1 MGDNPSHNCRF
12 VLSVFLLIW
21 ALVFGFL
28 HPEFAFPESNK
39 PHAAF
44 HSDDTLRVGINPLFW
59 PFSFIDKNGKRVGV
73 DVDIAGL
80 LAQGLAVKL
89 KVIVPDTFDELIP
102 MLLKGDIDIIMAAMS
117 RTFKR
122 AQQVAFTVPY
132 FRTGVTI
139 LLNRKTGYEIGIGE
153 TKRYKELIDT
163 LKFLNNE
170 NKLKIIVV
178 KGKAPEQSVRAFFPK
193 ATIIE
198 YPGNEA
204 AVEALYQGKAHI
216 MVHDEIFLK
225 SWFAK
230 NRARALYRLRVFD
243 KPYKPDTYGFAV
255 AKANCEVLNMLN
267 IFIEDK
273 LLNEG
278 YLDRFMKKYAP
289 RYTSGYEEK

>member
-1 MGDNPSHNCRF
+1 MEDNSPRDNRY
-12 VLSVFLLIW
+12 VLSVFFLTW
-21 ALVFGFL
+21 ALVFGL
-28 HPEFAFPESNK
+28 LRPEFAFPESNK
-39 PHAAF
+39 PGASF
-44 HSDDTLRVGINPLFW
+44 HSDDTLRVGINPLFR
-59 PFSFIDKNGKRVGV
+59 PFSFIDDKGKRVGV
-73 DVDIAGL
+73 DLDIAGL
-80 LAQGLAVKL
+80 LAQNMAVKL
-89 KVIVPDTFDELIP
+89 KVIVPDTFDRLIP
-102 MLLKGDIDIIMAAMS
+102 MLLNGDIDIIMAAMS

-230 NRARALYRLRVFD
+230 NRARALYKLRVFD

-255 AKANCEVLNMLN
+255 TKGNCDVLNMLN

-278 YLDRFMKKYAP
+278 YLERFMKKYS
-289 RYTSGYEEK
+289 SGYMRESDDK